1 MFITIIAI
9 TIVMIYIFVY
19 KCQIFVLYFFRI
31 ILCNQYYG
39 ANACLRQ
46 KR

>member
-19 KCQIFVLYFFRI
+19 KCQIFVSSLFSSYYLQP
-31 ILCNQYYG
+31 IL
-39 ANACLRQ
+39 RW
-46 KR
+46 